1 MLDMMHLL
9 HSMAT
14 HPTHFAVSDPKV
26 LYETPIRVFAP
37 VADTPLSMCDYMFQG
52 EATTDSMERFREL
65 LDLVVEPDTIELDA
79 ERIPSMW
86 DESTTVGL
94 CRIGNILTINALNKF
109 AIIIIYT
116 TNIDEF
122 ICPPTISRFH

>member
-1 MLDMMHLL
+1 MHF
-9 HSMAT
+9 
-14 HPTHFAVSDPKV
+14 PVSDPKV

-79 ERIPSMW
+79 ERIPSMCA
-86 DESTTVGL
+86 EGTTFYSFVTTFPHQYPQQCSMLFFSGFP
-94 CRIGNILTINALNKF
+94 LNQND
-109 AIIIIYT
+109 T
-116 TNIDEF
+116 
-122 ICPPTISRFH
+122 CHQ

>member
-1 MLDMMHLL
+1 M
-9 HSMAT
+9 ST
-14 HPTHFAVSDPKV
+14 HPIHFAVSDPKV

-86 DESTTVGL
+86 EEGTTFGL
-94 CRIGNILTINALNKF
+94 CRIGNILTINVC
-109 AIIIIYT
+109 I
-116 TNIDEF
+116 
-122 ICPPTISRFH
+122 RFGELVLVHILPETAFDIPAKKYSVV